1 MLRSSRSARRDQ
13 DAGRSLVSSVAAHK
27 SRLVPGPAA
36 LCGGGLGAALAILAP
51 SVALADPPRPYW
63 HPGPPWAPLA
73 PATPEM
79 HEISNLFWGML
90 AISAL
95 VFLFVTIF
103 LVLSVVRYT
112 AKPGQEGEPKQVFGN
127 RAVEI
132 TWTLIPTFIL
142 LVAFIFTVNAI
153 RDINSPKQGKILDIY
168 AIGHQW
174 WWQFDYHSLRV
185 TTADE
190 LHVPVHVPIHFHVTS
205 NDVIHSFW
213 SPQLERQID
222 ANPTI
227 DNAVYVEY
235 DTPGVYSGT
244 CYEYC
249 GTEHAFM
256 KYRVVVQSAAQ
267 FKAWVAH
274 EHRSPLAG
282 SYQSKSGVKAS
293 ALNTALIAAGEKVFT
308 RNTCVDCHTIS
319 GVSGGAVGPN
329 LTHLGS
335 RWTIGAGAAPMS
347 EQVLE
352 KWIYDPAT
360 YKPGII
366 MPAYTFLSNRDL
378 HALATYLINLK

>member
-1 MLRSSRSARRDQ
+1 MLRSLLSARRCQ
-13 DAGRSLVSSVAAHK
+13 GHGRSMVSRVA
-27 SRLVPGPAA
+27 SNRVRLLPRPVA
-36 LCGGGLGAALAILAP
+36 LYGGVVGAALAMLAP
-51 SVALADPPRPYW
+51 SVALANPPRPYW

-79 HEISNLFWGML
+79 HQISDLFWGML

-95 VFLFVTIF
+95 VFLFVTVF
-103 LVLSVVRYT
+103 LILSVVRYT
-112 AKPGQEGEPKQVFGN
+112 AKPGQGGEPKQVFGN

-190 LHVPVHVPIHFHVTS
+190 LHVPIGVPIHFHVTS
-205 NDVIHSFW
+205 ADVIHSFW

-222 ANPTI
+222 ANPAI
-227 DNAVYVEY
+227 DNAVYVKY
-235 DTPGVYSGT
+235 DTPGVYSGD

-256 KYRVVVQSAAQ
+256 KYRVVVQSTAQ
-267 FKAWVAH
+267 FNAWVAH
-274 EHRSPLAG
+274 EHRPPVAG
-282 SYQSKSGVKAS
+282 TYHAASGTKTS
-293 ALNTALIAAGEKVFT
+293 ALNTSLVAAGEKVYT
-308 RNTCVDCHTIS
+308 NNTCVSCHTIA
-319 GVSGGAVGPN
+319 GVSGGVVGPN

-352 KWIYDPAT
+352 QWIHNPAT

-366 MPAYTFLSNRDL
+366 MPAYTFLSKKDL
-378 HALATYLINLK
+378 HALATYLISLK